1 MDARSHEARVRGGWG
16 CTVAEPWGNL
26 PRTGMRRVLLVD
38 DSPVLRSAVAQS
50 LEDAGWSV
58 SLASDAEEGLI
69 SALSAPPDAVVT
81 DLWMPGLSGLQL
93 CQLLRGEPAT
103 AHIPVLLCTG
113 SADRRSRFWAQRSG
127 ATAFLDR
134 SDPVRLLRELDR
146 LVPPGRAASPASGL
160 PVDPALRRSSIPGRL
175 SMLLDH
181 ALFEAVVVGE
191 LRSLAFDA
199 ADIEGLFQA
208 FSRLLT
214 DIVAYSWLAF
224 SVPQRGGV
232 RVFVHQHPRHGGR
245 AVPGAVQSVVSPVDG
260 PVELR
265 VVSDALVAD
274 EPPEGAVTALPVLLR
289 GRLLGRV
296 AMCASRASAGR
307 DEAAVI
313 TLAARELALPLH
325 AVGLLEETRRLAS
338 TDALTELANRR
349 AASLC
354 LDQLA
359 RRDAPPGT
367 LSIALIDV
375 DFFKSI
381 NDTYGHASGDRVL
394 CHVAEVLRAVAR
406 GNDLTARWGG
416 EEFLLVLD
424 GTSAATAR
432 VVAERVRG
440 SIART
445 PCRLESG
452 KSVPIT
458 VSIGV
463 ATFDGK
469 GLDAFIDSADRALY
483 RAKSRGRNRVE
494 VADEVTPS

>member
-1 MDARSHEARVRGGWG
+1 
-16 CTVAEPWGNL
+16 
-26 PRTGMRRVLLVD
+26 MRRVLLVD
-38 DSPVLRSAVAQS
+38 DSPALQAAVAQT
-50 LEDAGWSV
+50 LEDSGWSV
-58 SLASDAEEGLI
+58 QLAADAEEGLI
-69 SALSAPPDAVVT
+69 AALSSPPDAVIT

-93 CQLLRGEPAT
+93 CQLLRSEPAT
-103 AHIPVLLCTG
+103 AHIPVLLCT
-113 SADRRSRFWAQRSG
+113 SNADRRSRFWAQRSG
-127 ATAFLDR
+127 ANVFLDR
-134 SDPVRLLRELDR
+134 SDTPRLLRELER
-146 LVPPGRAASPASGL
+146 LVPPGSEAPPDLGRVS
-160 PVDPALRRSSIPGRL
+160 DPALRRSTIPGRL

-199 ADIEGLFQA
+199 ADVDGLFQA
-208 FSRLLT
+208 FSRLMA

-224 SVPQRGGV
+224 SVPRRHGV
-232 RVFVHQHPRHGGR
+232 SVFVHQHPLHEGR
-245 AVPGAVQSVVSPVDG
+245 AVPGAVQSVVSPADG

-265 VVSDALVAD
+265 VISDELVAH
-274 EPPEGAVTALPVLLR
+274 EHPEGPVTALPVMLR
-289 GRLLGRV
+289 GKLLGRV
-296 AMCASRASAGR
+296 GMCASRASLGR
-307 DEAAVI
+307 DDDAVL

-338 TDALTELANRR
+338 TDALTALANRR
-349 AASLC
+349 AASLR
-354 LDQLA
+354 LDDLA
-359 RRDAPPGT
+359 RRDPAAGA

-375 DFFKSI
+375 DFFKTI

-424 GTSAATAR
+424 GTTAATAR

-463 ATFDGK
+463 ATFDGH

-494 VADEVTPS
+494 VAEEGTDPFTP

>member
-1 MDARSHEARVRGGWG
+1 
-16 CTVAEPWGNL
+16 
-26 PRTGMRRVLLVD
+26 MRRVLLVD
-38 DSPVLRSAVAQS
+38 DSPALQAAVAQK
-50 LEDAGWSV
+50 LENAGWSV
-58 SLASDAEEGLI
+58 RVAADAEEGLI

-103 AHIPVLLCTG
+103 AHIPVLLCTT
-113 SADRRSRFWAQRSG
+113 SADRRARFWAQRSG
-127 ATAFLDR
+127 ANAFLDR
-134 SDPVRLLRELDR
+134 NDPDRLVTELDK
-146 LVPPGRAASPASGL
+146 LVPPGSEAPPRVARTS
-160 PVDPALRRSSIPGRL
+160 DPGLRRSTIPGRL

-199 ADIEGLFQA
+199 ADIDGLFNA

-214 DIVAYSWLAF
+214 DIVAYSWLAL
-224 SVPQRGGV
+224 SVPRRHGV
-232 RVFVHQHPRHGGR
+232 RVFIHQHPRHGGR
-245 AVPGAVQSVVSPVDG
+245 AIPGAVQSVVSPSDG

-265 VVSDALVAD
+265 VVSDALAAD
-274 EPPEGAVTALPVLLR
+274 ELPDGAVTALPVLLR
-289 GRLLGRV
+289 GKLLGRV
-296 AMCASRASAGR
+296 GLCASRASLGR
-307 DEAAVI
+307 DEAAVL

-325 AVGLLEETRRLAS
+325 AVSLLEETRRLAS
-338 TDALTELANRR
+338 TDALTALANRR
-349 AASLC
+349 AASLR
-354 LDQLA
+354 LDELA
-359 RRDAPPGT
+359 RRDLKEGT

-394 CHVAEVLRAVAR
+394 CHVSEVLRAVAR

-424 GTSAATAR
+424 GASAATAR

-445 PCRLESG
+445 PCLLDSG

-458 VSIGV
+458 VSVGV

-483 RAKSRGRNRVE
+483 RAKSLGRNRVE
-494 VADEVTPS
+494 VAGAADDVTPPERT

>member
-1 MDARSHEARVRGGWG
+1 
-16 CTVAEPWGNL
+16 
-26 PRTGMRRVLLVD
+26 MRRVLLVD
-38 DSPVLRSAVAQS
+38 DSPALQAAVAQK
-50 LEDAGWSV
+50 LENAGWSV
-58 SLASDAEEGLI
+58 RVATDAEEALI

-103 AHIPVLLCTG
+103 AHIPVLLCTT
-113 SADRRSRFWAQRSG
+113 SADRRARFWAQRSG
-127 ATAFLDR
+127 ANAFLDR
-134 SDPVRLLRELDR
+134 NDPDRLVAELEK
-146 LVPPGRAASPASGL
+146 LVPPGSEAPPRVSLPGDSG
-160 PVDPALRRSSIPGRL
+160 LRRSTIPGRL
-175 SMLLDH
+175 SVLLDH

-191 LRSLAFDA
+191 LRALAFDA
-199 ADIEGLFQA
+199 SDIDGLFNA
-208 FSRLLT
+208 FSRLMT
-214 DIVAYSWLAF
+214 DIVAYSWLAL
-224 SVPQRGGV
+224 SVPRRHGV
-232 RVFVHQHPRHGGR
+232 RVFIHQHPRHGGR
-245 AVPGAVQSVVSPVDG
+245 AIPGAVQSVVSPSDG

-265 VVSDALVAD
+265 VVSDALAAD
-274 EPPEGAVTALPVLLR
+274 ELPDGTVTALPVLLR
-289 GRLLGRV
+289 GKLLGRV
-296 AMCASRASAGR
+296 GLCASRSALGR
-307 DEAAVI
+307 DEAAVL

-338 TDALTELANRR
+338 TDALTALANRR
-349 AASLC
+349 AASLR
-354 LDQLA
+354 LDELA
-359 RRDAPPGT
+359 RRDLKEGT

-394 CHVAEVLRAVAR
+394 CHVSEVLRAVAR

-424 GTSAATAR
+424 GASTATAR

-445 PCRLESG
+445 PCLLDSG

-458 VSIGV
+458 VSVGV

-483 RAKSRGRNRVE
+483 RAKSLGRNRVE
-494 VADEVTPS
+494 VAGEADDVTPPERT

>member
-1 MDARSHEARVRGGWG
+1 
-16 CTVAEPWGNL
+16 
-26 PRTGMRRVLLVD
+26 MRRVLLVD
-38 DSPVLRSAVAQS
+38 DSPALQAAVAQK
-50 LEDAGWSV
+50 LENAGWSV
-58 SLASDAEEGLI
+58 RVASDAEEGLI

-81 DLWMPGLSGLQL
+81 DLWMPGISGLQL

-103 AHIPVLLCTG
+103 AHIPVLLCTTG
-113 SADRRSRFWAQRSG
+113 ADRRARFWAQRSG
-127 ATAFLDR
+127 ANAFLDR
-134 SDPVRLLRELDR
+134 NDPDRLVAELEK
-146 LVPPGRAASPASGL
+146 LVPPGSEAPPHLARMS
-160 PVDPALRRSSIPGRL
+160 DPGLRRSTIPGRL
-175 SMLLDH
+175 SILLDH

-199 ADIEGLFQA
+199 ADIDGLFNA
-208 FSRLLT
+208 FSRLMT
-214 DIVAYSWLAF
+214 DIVAYSWLAL
-224 SVPQRGGV
+224 SVPRRHGV
-232 RVFVHQHPRHGGR
+232 RVFIHQHPRHGGR
-245 AVPGAVQSVVSPVDG
+245 AIPGAVQSVVSPSDG

-265 VVSDALVAD
+265 VVSDALAAD
-274 EPPEGAVTALPVLLR
+274 EQPDGAVTALPVLLR
-289 GRLLGRV
+289 GKLLGRV
-296 AMCASRASAGR
+296 GLCASRAALGR
-307 DEAAVI
+307 DEAAVL

-338 TDALTELANRR
+338 TDALTALANRR
-349 AASLC
+349 AASLR
-354 LDQLA
+354 LDELA
-359 RRDAPPGT
+359 RRDLKDGT

-394 CHVAEVLRAVAR
+394 CHVSEVLRAVAR

-424 GTSAATAR
+424 GATAATAR

-445 PCRLESG
+445 PCLLDSG

-458 VSIGV
+458 VSVGV
-463 ATFDGK
+463 ATFDGR

-483 RAKSRGRNRVE
+483 RAKSLGRNRVE
-494 VADEVTPS
+494 VAGEVADVTPPERK